1 MSGFAPL
8 KITDPVTDATRA
20 RILAIGLD
28 HLVTAAAWD
37 GYLAAV
43 LADYRRL
50 KVEDIGRRT
59 VPPVVDRPRSE

>member
-37 GYLAAV
+37 GYLAAI
-43 LADYRRL
+43 LDDYRRL
-50 KVEDIGRRT
+50 KAEDIGQRQLPETR
-59 VPPVVDRPRSE
+59 PVAQ